1 MRMIDADKIIK
12 EVYENPFVTDSVKTY
27 VKCSV
32 VEQPTIDAVEVVR
45 CRDCKYQNKGEN
57 ESESWNLCGLRPW
70 LHVPIS
76 DEHFCSWGERKDG
89 EAEDDRKANTA

>member
-1 MRMIDADKIIK
+1 MRLIDADKIIK

-45 CRDCKYQNKGEN
+45 CRDCKHWYQDADSGMACEFTNMSQPEDG
-57 ESESWNLCGLRPW
+57 
-70 LHVPIS
+70 
-76 DEHFCSWGERKDG
+76 FCNWAEIKDG
-89 EAEDDRKANTA
+89 EQDEDR